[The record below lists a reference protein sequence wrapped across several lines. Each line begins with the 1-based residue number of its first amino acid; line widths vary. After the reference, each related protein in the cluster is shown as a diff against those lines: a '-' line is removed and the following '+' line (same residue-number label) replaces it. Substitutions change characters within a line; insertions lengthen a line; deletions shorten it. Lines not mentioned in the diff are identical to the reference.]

1 MNINLSEAEIE
12 TLLAVLGEYLAEQG
26 IDDRSWLH
34 RQDRAA
40 DLDSKLRKTLK
51 AERAGE
57 EKPERSR
64 HQSRGEAMC
73 GNDPVEW

>member
-1 MNINLSEAEIE
+1 MNINLSETEIE
-12 TLLAVLGEYLAEQG
+12 ILLAVLGEYLDERG

-51 AERAGE
+51 TERDSP
-57 EKPERSR
+57 EKPERTR
-64 HQSRGEAMC
+64 HENRGEAMC
-73 GNDPVEW
+73 SNDPVEW

>member
-12 TLLAVLGEYLAEQG
+12 TRLAVLGEYLDEQG
-26 IDDRSWLH
+26 IDDRSWLR

-51 AERAGE
+51 AERDDA

-73 GNDPVEW
+73 SNDPVEW